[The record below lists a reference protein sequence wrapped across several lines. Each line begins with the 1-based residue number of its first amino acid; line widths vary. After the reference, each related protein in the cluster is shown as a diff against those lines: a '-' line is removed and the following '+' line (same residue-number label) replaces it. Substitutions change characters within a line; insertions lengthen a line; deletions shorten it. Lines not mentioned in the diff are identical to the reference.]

1 MVDFMLEFWLLLF
14 LLLQLLFLW
23 FLWIVVVVVVVV
35 VLWCSLNT
43 DSCGCD

>member
-23 FLWIVVVVVVVV
+23 FLWIVVVAVVVV
-35 VLWCSLNT
+35 VLWCSPNT